1 MKRKLTI
8 ITFGCLLAFIS
19 LTLLSSQTLAQ
30 DSFDVLVVGEDIPDY
45 LMDRITLDPSFIVSE
60 RSSIGSDSI
69 DSFDNIIILD
79 YAPTLAEISLLESY
93 SGGIVIFVYENLA
106 SNSTL
111 LTTLDIASTTTNNVL
126 QNLSLPVPVEPVIEH
141 PILDNIQWNSVPTIR
156 NYTDIQLTGTILLE
170 TSADSIDPGITLAST
185 SDNNRLIAFNFFPHM
200 EFNSELVEW
209 PYFNYMIYLTIMST
223 VDEPVLT
230 YAKWDYSPVPHTMDT
245 ILLGVS
251 VLVTAAIT
259 IVGYIFV
266 KKYSKKNPVKTKDL
280 EGVSKEVE
288 KENQWEEV
296 GMHRQLG
303 GFLIQL
309 FIGLLVILPNVVMS
323 A

>member
-126 QNLSLPVPVEPVIEH
+126 QNLSLPIPVEPV
-141 PILDNIQWNSVPTIR
+141 
-156 NYTDIQLTGTILLE
+156 
-170 TSADSIDPGITLAST
+170 
-185 SDNNRLIAFNFFPHM
+185 
-200 EFNSELVEW
+200 
-209 PYFNYMIYLTIMST
+209 
-223 VDEPVLT
+223 
-230 YAKWDYSPVPHTMDT
+230 
-245 ILLGVS
+245 
-251 VLVTAAIT
+251 
-259 IVGYIFV
+259 
-266 KKYSKKNPVKTKDL
+266 
-280 EGVSKEVE
+280 
-288 KENQWEEV
+288 
-296 GMHRQLG
+296 
-303 GFLIQL
+303 
-309 FIGLLVILPNVVMS
+309 
-323 A
+323 